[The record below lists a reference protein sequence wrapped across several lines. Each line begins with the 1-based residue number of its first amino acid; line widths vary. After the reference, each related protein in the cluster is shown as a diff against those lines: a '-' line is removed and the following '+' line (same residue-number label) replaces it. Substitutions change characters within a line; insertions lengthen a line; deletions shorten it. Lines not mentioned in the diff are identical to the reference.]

1 MIGLHLGGEYSFED
15 GLCFDADADVEYGLW
30 RFEAS
35 LSPYDHRRFRLLR
48 ASTKVQIELV
58 KPIIE
63 LVDRRFR
70 LLRASTK
77 VQIELVKPIIELV
90 DRRFCL
96 LRASPK
102 VQG

>member
-15 GLCFDADADVEYGLW
+15 GLCFDADVEYGLW

-35 LSPYDHRRFRLLR
+35 LSPYDHRRFC
-48 ASTKVQIELV
+48 
-58 KPIIE
+58 
-63 LVDRRFR
+63 

-102 VQG
+102 VQRNS